1 MKTYSLNE
9 EEYTLEKNYKEV
21 FNYEEVQEKCT
32 DYFKDFDYIL
42 GDYSYGKLR
51 MKGFYDESNKK
62 VKELNNINNLED
74 YLENQC
80 AYNCGYFLLKKSK
93 EKVDK

>member
-1 MKTYSLNE
+1 
-9 EEYTLEKNYKEV
+9 
-21 FNYEEVQEKCT
+21 
-32 DYFKDFDYIL
+32 
-42 GDYSYGKLR
+42 